1 MTGRRIFKHLIALA
15 FAAAIIV
22 PAAARD
28 WDRLEGC
35 RLVPT
40 GYADGDSFHALH
52 DGKDFIFRLY
62 FVDTPETDRQVPK
75 RITEQAEAFGVS
87 ESEVMRAG
95 QEAATFTER
104 ALRPVPFTVLTQWED
119 ARGAS
124 RQPRFYA
131 HVLYPRDGQESNLA
145 RDLVEAGFARAYGM
159 PGVPPEWPPAS
170 QVQRE
175 LQLLQDRARRAKV
188 GVYGSNTA
196 TAGPTPWRIDRLNS
210 SPDPEAPEPSTS
222 PSTGGLVSI
231 NSATAAELDTLPGIG
246 PAYAER
252 IIAARPFDSVDDL
265 LRVRGIGPANF
276 ERIAPLATP

>member
-1 MTGRRIFKHLIALA
+1 MIGRRIFRHLVAP
-15 FAAAIIV
+15 AIIAV
-22 PAAARD
+22 TLTSAVARD
-28 WDRLEGC
+28 WERLEGC

-75 RITEQAEAFGVS
+75 RITEQAAAFGVS

-104 ALRPVPFTVLTQWED
+104 ALRSLPFTVLTQWED

-124 RQPRFYA
+124 RQPRYYA
-131 HVLYPRDGQESNLA
+131 HVLYSRDGQESNLA

-159 PGVPPEWPPAS
+159 PGVPPEWPSTS
-170 QVQRE
+170 QIQRE

-188 GVYGSNTA
+188 GIYGSNTA
-196 TAGPTPWRIDRLNS
+196 TAGPTPWRIDRLN
-210 SPDPEAPEPSTS
+210 PKPATEPSQPVDSMTAGDTIS
-222 PSTGGLVSI
+222 L
-231 NSATAAELDTLPGIG
+231 NRATAAELESLPGIG
-246 PAYAER
+246 PVYAER
-252 IIAARPFDSVDDL
+252 IIAARPFDSVEDL
-265 LRVRGIGPANF
+265 LRVRGIGPATF
-276 ERIAPLATP
+276 ERVASLVAP